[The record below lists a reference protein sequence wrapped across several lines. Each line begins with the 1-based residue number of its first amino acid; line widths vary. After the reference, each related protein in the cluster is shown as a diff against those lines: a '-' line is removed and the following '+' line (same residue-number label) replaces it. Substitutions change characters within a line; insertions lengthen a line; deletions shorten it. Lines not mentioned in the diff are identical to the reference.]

1 MQNQMAAVATV
12 QTPTS
17 LDGPYESNYAQ
28 LSSYHCVSGVGKA
41 VTFNCNLKDFCPAVT
56 SNIGPFL

>member
-1 MQNQMAAVATV
+1 MAALATE

-17 LDGPYESNYAQ
+17 LDGPYESNYAGLAQ

-56 SNIGPFL
+56 STIGPFL